1 MSILSTV
8 LVTLVAMLFF
18 YIMYLETFATDSE
31 STSRVFNIPQEE
43 LRKTSLNTLF
53 KNQGVY
59 NGLLGVALL
68 YGTFLSKNPV
78 EIVAMLLIYII
89 LVAIYGGLTSD
100 KKIILKQGGLPILM
114 CTQNSGHIYI

>member
-1 MSILSTV
+1 MSILSTI
-8 LVTLVAMLFF
+8 LVILVAMLFF

-68 YGTFLSKNPV
+68 YGAFLSKNPV
-78 EIVAMLLIYII
+78 EIVSLLLIYII

-100 KKIILKQGGLPILM
+100 KKIILKQGGLPILALI
-114 CTQNSGHIYI
+114 SLLF

>member
-1 MSILSTV
+1 MSILSTI
-8 LVTLVAMLFF
+8 LVTLVAILFF

-31 STSRVFNIPQEE
+31 STSRVFNITQEE
-43 LRKTSLNTLF
+43 LRKASLNALF
-53 KNQGVY
+53 KNQGIY

-68 YGTFLSKNPV
+68 YGAFLSKNPV

-100 KKIILKQGGLPILM
+100 KKIILKQGGLPILALI
-114 CTQNSGHIYI
+114 SLLF